1 MSQLKVLRNA
11 HGRLHCSVGLP
22 LDCPHYFYRA
32 GFTARAVIEQA
43 VFSSGGRL
51 INWGFPLGVGVQFS
65 NTNRNRAPYISCAI
79 ISLGHASSSPE
90 KGRSCSKRS
99 FPCDLYGQLEKSK
112 NLIHTEADM
121 SVLSESNCNERLG
134 IGTPEWDRV
143 AHSSFQ

>member
-1 MSQLKVLRNA
+1 MTLLW
-11 HGRLHCSVGLP
+11 RLPV
-22 LDCPHYFYRA
+22 
-32 GFTARAVIEQA
+32 
-43 VFSSGGRL
+43 SSD
-51 INWGFPLGVGVQFS
+51 F
-65 NTNRNRAPYISCAI
+65 I

-90 KGRSCSKRS
+90 KGRGCSKRS

-143 AHSSFQ
+143 AHSSFNERGAFGQNLHGKALLVFSLSLKELGAEKLKRLSVTLFHERIIHRSVHSPFQSSW